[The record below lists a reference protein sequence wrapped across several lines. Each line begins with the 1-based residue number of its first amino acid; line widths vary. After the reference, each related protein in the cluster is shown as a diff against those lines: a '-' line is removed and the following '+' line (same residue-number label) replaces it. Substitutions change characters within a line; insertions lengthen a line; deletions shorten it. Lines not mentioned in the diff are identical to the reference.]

1 MLPRNFKYSRFPDMN
16 VSDYRIH
23 PVGRSHSR
31 ALAALHAQCFAKSWS
46 HLEFES
52 FFERAG
58 MFAAIAYA
66 GQTPVGFV
74 LCWIIEE
81 QCDLLSMGVLA
92 ENRRDGVG
100 LMLLDYAL
108 ATAKTL
114 GAKFMMLEVNAL
126 NEAAQTLYE
135 SQGFE
140 KFSVR
145 KGYYTG
151 ADGARIDAICMRKP
165 L

>member
-1 MLPRNFKYSRFPDMN
+1 M
-16 VSDYRIH
+16 VTHDYHIH
-23 PVGRSHSR
+23 PVGRGH
-31 ALAALHAQCFAKSWS
+31 AKILAELHKGCFAKGWS

-58 MFAAIAYA
+58 VFAAIAYHKEKTA
-66 GQTPVGFV
+66 AGFV
-74 LCWIIEE
+74 ICWLIED

-92 ENRRDGVG
+92 DHRRDGVG

-108 ATAKTL
+108 ANAASL
-114 GAKFMMLEVNAL
+114 GAKAMVLEVNIN

-135 SQGFE
+135 AQGFE

-145 KGYYTG
+145 KGYYTNP
-151 ADGARIDAICMRKP
+151 DGTTADAICMKKP